1 LENQLLRDESGRVF
15 MDVNPAMFKKIL
27 EYLYMVKILDDLPPS
42 PEVVD
47 KDEEAVE
54 MYVDFFKLRASVSS
68 EAASTDQ
75 TAPST
80 IKEKEITTKMQQEL
94 DTIDQEL
101 EFEEESFVASFMKN
115 RDAVDSPVDAQ
126 FDDSSC
132 FPHKN
137 DDVSGT
143 ETKKSATFNGI
154 MNLFLNGEI
163 VAYRVKTVC
172 GDMTSLQACS

>member
-1 LENQLLRDESGRVF
+1 
-15 MDVNPAMFKKIL
+15 MDVDPAMFKKIL

-68 EAASTDQ
+68 EAAATDQ

-80 IKEKEITTKMQQEL
+80 MKEKEITTKTQQEL

-101 EFEEESFVASFMKN
+101 ENEESFVASFTKD

-143 ETKKSATFNGI
+143 ETKKSVTFNGI

-163 VAYRVKTVC
+163 VPYRVKTVC
-172 GDMTSLQACS
+172 GDVTSLQACS